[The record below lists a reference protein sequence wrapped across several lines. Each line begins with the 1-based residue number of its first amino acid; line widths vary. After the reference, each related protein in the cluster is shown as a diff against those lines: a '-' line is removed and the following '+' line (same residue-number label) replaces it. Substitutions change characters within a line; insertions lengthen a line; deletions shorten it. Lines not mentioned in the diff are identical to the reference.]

1 MYALPED
8 YFHEVALI
16 DPEIAQV
23 LQSERRRQHMSLE
36 LNSGENYVSP
46 AVLKALGSPMTNKYA
61 NGYPGKRN
69 FPACEHMD
77 TAENLAI
84 SRLKAIYGADH
95 ANVQSNCGGDTNM
108 TVYYAVL
115 QPGDLVLG
123 PSLRQGGHM
132 SHGNPKNFS
141 GRFYT
146 HASYELSRQTE
157 QLDFDLIRSSARK
170 YRPKLILSGSTYYP
184 RDIDYSC
191 FREIADEVG
200 AYFLADIAQFAGLIA
215 GGQMNNP
222 VPYADFVTASTH
234 KTLRGPRGGFI
245 LCPNKHARLID
256 DAAWPGTQGGP
267 QMHTIAA
274 KAVCLK
280 EAMQPQFQK
289 YQAQLAANARAFAAA
304 LQEGGIRIASGGTDS
319 HHVNFD
325 VAEKGR
331 TGNEMYELLNNCN
344 IHPSRY
350 PLPFESLP
358 AGQFG
363 GLRVGLSCL
372 TTRGMCEPEIRTLA
386 RCFLDAVY
394 QGAAAADT
402 IRRRVTELTE
412 GFPLYQQHE

>member
-1 MYALPED
+1 MYALPEG
-8 YFHEVALI
+8 YFDEVAWT
-16 DPEIAQV
+16 DPEIARI
-23 LQSERRRQHMSLE
+23 LQGERRRQHESLE

-61 NGYPGKRN
+61 SGYPGRRN
-69 FPACEHMD
+69 FPACQYMD
-77 TAENLAI
+77 MAENLAI
-84 SRLKAIYGADH
+84 DRLKALFGADH

-108 TVYYAVL
+108 AVYYAAL
-115 QPGDLVLG
+115 QPGDTVLG

-132 SHGNPKNFS
+132 SHGNPRNFS
-141 GRFYT
+141 GRFY
-146 HASYELSRQTE
+146 AYAEYELGRQTE
-157 QLDFDLIRSSARK
+157 QLDFDIIRDAAREH
-170 YRPKLILSGSTYYP
+170 RPKLILAGSTYYP
-184 RDIDYSC
+184 RDIDYRR

-215 GGQMNNP
+215 GGQMNSP
-222 VPYADFVTASTH
+222 VPYADFVTGSTH

-245 LCPNKHARLID
+245 LCPARHARLID
-256 DAAWPGTQGGP
+256 EAAWPGTQGGP

-274 KAVCLK
+274 KAVCFK
-280 EAMQPQFQK
+280 EAMQPPFRA

-304 LQEGGIRIASGGTDS
+304 MQEGGVRIASGGTDS

-331 TGNEMYELLNNCN
+331 TGNEMCELLNGCN

-350 PLPFESLP
+350 PLPFETLP

-363 GLRVGLSCL
+363 GLRAGLSCL
-372 TTRGMCEPEIRTLA
+372 TTRGMREAQMQALA
-386 RCFLDAVY
+386 RCFLDAIHE
-394 QGAAAADT
+394 GAAAAGR

-412 GFPLYQQHE
+412 AFPLY

>member
-8 YFHEVALI
+8 YFQEVELV

-23 LQSERRRQHMSLE
+23 LQSERRRQHGSLE

-61 NGYPGKRN
+61 SGYPGRRT
-69 FPACEHMD
+69 FPGCEYMD
-77 TAENLAI
+77 VAENLAV
-84 SRLKAIYGADH
+84 SRLKALYGADH
-95 ANVQSNCGGDTNM
+95 ANVQANCGGDTNM
-108 TVYYAVL
+108 AVYYAAL
-115 QPGDLVLG
+115 RPGDVVLG

-146 HASYELSRQTE
+146 YVGYELSRETE
-157 QLDFDLIRSSARK
+157 QLDFDIIRDAARK
-170 YRPKLILSGSTYYP
+170 HRPKLILCGSTYYP
-184 RDIDYSC
+184 RDIDYPR

-222 VPYADFVTASTH
+222 VPYADFVASSTH

-245 LCPNKHARLID
+245 LCPGRYARLID
-256 DAAWPGTQGGP
+256 DAVWPGTQGGP

-274 KAVCLK
+274 KAVCFK
-280 EAMQPQFQK
+280 EAMQPRFRA

-304 LQEGGIRIASGGTDS
+304 LREGGVRVASGGTDS

-331 TGNEMYELLNNCN
+331 TGNEMCALLNGCN

-363 GLRVGLSCL
+363 GLRVGVSCL
-372 TTRGMCEPEIRTLA
+372 TTRGMREPEMQALA

-394 QGAAAADT
+394 EGTAATDK
-402 IRRRVTELTE
+402 ICRRVTELTE
-412 GFPLYQQHE
+412 AFPLYQ